1 MGEPGC
7 LARYGNSY
15 CRCGEYLGEEVA
27 RQRRVAINGHI
38 YVDLSTV
45 ASAEDEF
52 EQVLHALQGQLNQLD
67 SELLMSLSEWT
78 GEAQAAYH
86 VAHAKWR
93 AAADDMARVLAGLQG
108 VLRTAHQNYHSA
120 RTTNIG
126 MWRGHR

>member
-1 MGEPGC
+1 M
-7 LARYGNSY
+7 RYVNSDR
-15 CRCGEYLGEEVA
+15 RCGEYLADEVA
-27 RQRRVAINGHI
+27 GIAHKRRVAINGHI
-38 YVDLSTV
+38 YVDLSAV
-45 ASAEDEF
+45 GSAEDEF
-52 EQVLHALQGQLNQLD
+52 EQVLHTLRDQLNQLD
-67 SELLMSLSEWT
+67 SELRMSLSEWT

>member
-1 MGEPGC
+1 M
-7 LARYGNSY
+7 RYVNSY
-15 CRCGEYLGEEVA
+15 WQCGEYLADEVAGIA

-52 EQVLHALQGQLNQLD
+52 EQVLHALQDQLNQLD
-67 SELLMSLSEWT
+67 SELRMSLGEWT
-78 GEAQAAYH
+78 GEAQAAYRVSH
-86 VAHAKWR
+86 TRWQ
-93 AAADDMARVLAGLQG
+93 AAADDMAGVLARLRC

>member
-1 MGEPGC
+1 M
-7 LARYGNSY
+7 RYGNPY
-15 CRCGEYLGEEVA
+15 RRCGEYLDEQVA

-45 ASAEDEF
+45 ASTEDEF
-52 EQVLHALQGQLNQLD
+52 EQVLHALQDQLNQLD
-67 SELLMSLSEWT
+67 NELRTSLSEWT

-86 VAHAKWR
+86 VAHARWR
-93 AAADDMARVLAGLQG
+93 AAADDMARVLAGLRS